1 MITPKDLD
9 LMAKL
14 YNCKFY
20 ALHNFKRALELQED
34 NHACLDY
41 LLEWQFCID
50 EVNEIWKQLRDKSIV
65 LMLIACGHADTKL

>member
-9 LMAKL
+9 HMAKF
-14 YNCKFY
+14 YNCKFR
-20 ALHNFKRALELQED
+20 ALLNFKRAMELQED